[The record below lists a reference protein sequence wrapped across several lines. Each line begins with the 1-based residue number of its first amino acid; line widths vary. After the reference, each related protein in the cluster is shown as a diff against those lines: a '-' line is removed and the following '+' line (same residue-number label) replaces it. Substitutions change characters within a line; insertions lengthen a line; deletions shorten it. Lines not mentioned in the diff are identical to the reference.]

1 MGFFMEK
8 LGTVNVYG
16 WMITAFIAGI
26 VIVAF
31 ALSDWFGLF

>member
-16 WMITAFIAGI
+16 WTITAVIAVI
-26 VIVAF
+26 VIVTF